1 MTDPTPD
8 LRAAADRAYGPAD
21 EVTHRAHERAAGMRE
36 PAVSEPELE
45 EELLAA
51 VAAAPVGPPSI
62 DEVPWIVMPASGGP
76 IILAGALLHPG
87 LAVYP
92 APGPEG
98 ATRDRSDQSG
108 EFLTAPATIADDV
121 PHDPEAD
128 ARRRPTLGGRVPGTG
143 HWTVDVLDRPENPV
157 GAEAVM
163 SRPALRDPDGGCWA
177 SWMNLD
183 ALDGLRDQ
191 LAEGAAAMDAARSPR
206 SIDGALAAH
215 LNILALELAM
225 SGNPGPVVAASTQ
238 VEGKKFDVT
247 IAEVPPQP
255 DPPAWWTDGASLVDD
270 DSDDPVADE
279 LPPLRV
285 NETGFLDLGPARPT
299 YDIDLEAE
307 PVAEVTV
314 DVETDDGEV
323 LGHVQVPVTIDR
335 LRIGGQLVDVDL
347 IRDAARSWLGG
358 PDPEPGPVAEIRR
371 GRHGRPH
378 AVAHLFLAF
387 GPGRLGRRFG
397 EWLHFH
403 TTEFIEETPD
413 A

>member
-1 MTDPTPD
+1 MTDPTPTD
-8 LRAAADRAYGPAD
+8 P
-21 EVTHRAHERAAGMRE
+21 AAGMRE

-45 EELLAA
+45 EVLLAA

-98 ATRDRSDQSG
+98 ATRDVSDQSG

-191 LAEGAAAMDAARSPR
+191 LAAGARAMDAARSPR

-255 DPPAWWTDGASLVDD
+255 DPPAWWTDGERTELDAVRRYSEGLAAGL
-270 DSDDPVADE
+270 SDAEAREDGWPA
-279 LPPLRV
+279 P
-285 NETGFLDLGPARPT
+285 ET
-299 YDIDLEAE
+299 E

-403 TTEFIEETPD
+403 TTEFIER
-413 A
+413 